1 MAIIALNSYSGAG
14 KDTVGCIIQYLL
26 SDSVGNI
33 TVEEAVTNYDEHEWW
48 LEENSEWETRKFA
61 GKLKDIASHLTGID
75 IEKFEDQEFKKTL
88 LGPEWGRIVK
98 TPLNNIPVFEDVQFN
113 SLMSVRDF
121 LQALGTDSLRNNL
134 HPNVWVNA
142 LMADYRPIEYNDD
155 EQPRLPNWIITD
167 CRFPNEAQAVKDKGG
182 LVIRIDRPGV
192 KPINDHPS
200 EVALDNWK
208 FDYKIANV
216 SDIYALKETVE
227 VILKHAK
234 IIR

>member
-1 MAIIALNSYSGAG
+1 MALIGVSGYSNSG

-48 LEENSEWETRKFA
+48 LEENSEWEIRKFA

-98 TPLNNIPVFEDVQFN
+98 TPLNSIPVFEDVQFN

-142 LMADYRPIEYNDD
+142 LMADYKSIEYNDD

-182 LVIRIDRPGV
+182 LVIRIDRPGI

-200 EVALDNWK
+200 EIALDNWK

>member
-1 MAIIALNSYSGAG
+1 MIIALNGYSSVG
-14 KDTVGCIIQYLL
+14 KDTVGIIIQYLL
-26 SDSVGNI
+26 SDSVGNT
-33 TVEEAVTNYDEHEWW
+33 TVEEAVTNYNDHEWW
-48 LEENSEWETRKFA
+48 LEENSEWEIRKFA

-75 IEKFEDQEFKKTL
+75 IEMFEDQEFKKTL

-121 LQALGTDSLRNNL
+121 LQKLGTDAMRKGL
-134 HPNVWVNA
+134 HDNVWVNA

-182 LVIRIDRPGV
+182 LVIRIDRPGI

-200 EVALDNWK
+200 EIALDNWK